1 MTTEKYYIFQP
12 VIVIKVKDPYM
23 LQVEVKDNESLESL
37 IRRFNKKVTQAGLLS
52 SARRRKYF
60 EKPLSKR
67 EARAIAIRKAARKE
81 LKQREFMTIRG

>member
-1 MTTEKYYIFQP
+1 
-12 VIVIKVKDPYM
+12 M
-23 LQVEVKDNESLESL
+23 LQVEMKDSESLESL

-52 SARRRKYF
+52 AARRRKYF

-81 LKQREFMTIRG
+81 LKAREFMTIRG